1 MHPFPLVRGWR
12 VEPSPDRAYLDVVDA
27 TGHPRARVAG
37 PGPRRLTPR
46 GRQVLQVLLP
56 DGSATTLTN
65 GTRWWGGRR
74 ARTRGILPLA
84 GSTYVLQHRSSR
96 RARVLRD
103 GAWIATAL
111 REVAGPRIEVR
122 TVLTP
127 DDELACAL
135 FGHVLRPGRGSVL
148 GGLVEVLGSGP

>member
-1 MHPFPLVRGWR
+1 MHPFPLVRDWR
-12 VEPSPDRAYLDVVDA
+12 VEPSPDRSYLDVVDA
-27 TGHPRARVAG
+27 TGHSRARVVG
-37 PGPRRLTPR
+37 LGRHRLTPR
-46 GRQVLQVLLP
+46 GRQVLPVLLP

-135 FGHVLRPGRGSVL
+135 LGHVLRPGRGSVL

>member
-12 VEPSPDRAYLDVVDA
+12 VVPTPDRTVIDLVDG
-27 TGHPRARVAG
+27 TGRSRARVLDLH
-37 PGPRRLTPR
+37 PRRLTPA
-46 GRQVLQVLLP
+46 GRQVLRVLLP
-56 DGSATTLTN
+56 DGSATTLRN

-74 ARTRGILPLA
+74 ARTRGLLPLA
-84 GSTYVLQHRSSR
+84 GHGYVFQHRTGR

-103 GAWIATAL
+103 GVWIATA
-111 REVAGPRIEVR
+111 RRDVPGPTVEVR

-135 FGHVLRPGRGSVL
+135 FAHVLRPGRDSVL
-148 GGLVEVLGSGP
+148 GGLPELLNGVP